1 MQVHGPDLACKIAQS
16 WELSD
21 LAITAIREQVDR
33 FPPGQMGPLGR
44 SIYFGELA
52 GMLTVLAARNAYSWD
67 DAETLLT
74 GQGLKRRTAH
84 AICHAAAELGASN
97 SR

>member
-1 MQVHGPDLACKIAQS
+1 
-16 WELSD
+16 
-21 LAITAIREQVDR
+21 
-33 FPPGQMGPLGR
+33 MGPLGR